1 MNRILLVEDDPNFG
15 LVLKDYLELHDYEVV
30 LCTNGL
36 QGQNAFK
43 NGRFDLC
50 ILDVMM
56 PEMDGFSLAKI
67 IRTQNT
73 QVPLFFL
80 TAKNLK
86 NDVVQGFELGADDYI
101 TKPFDSELLLCKIK
115 AIIHRVQTAVGP
127 LPQRIQLGHFQ
138 FDAALRE
145 LTIDG
150 QTHRLSP
157 KEAELLQLFAS
168 QVNKVVSRSEA
179 LQRIWKDDNYFTGR
193 SMDVY
198 VTKLRK
204 YLAADPSVEIIN
216 LHGNGFR
223 LVAPLA

>member
-1 MNRILLVEDDPNFG
+1 MKRILLVEDDPNFG

-36 QGQNAFK
+36 QGQNAFR
-43 NGRFDLC
+43 NGSFDLC

-67 IRTQNT
+67 IRSQNT
-73 QVPLFFL
+73 HVPLFFL

-101 TKPFDSELLLCKIK
+101 TKPFDSEVLLYKIR
-115 AIIHRVQTAVGP
+115 AIINRVQATVGT
-127 LPQRIQLGHFQ
+127 LPQKIQLGHFH
-138 FDAALRE
+138 FDVSLRE
-145 LTIDG
+145 LSIDG
-150 QTHRLSP
+150 EKFRLSP
-157 KEAELLQLFAS
+157 KEAELLQLLAAN
-168 QVNKVVSRSEA
+168 VNKVVSRSEA

-223 LVAPLA
+223 LVAPSA

>member
-1 MNRILLVEDDPNFG
+1 MKQQYR
-15 LVLKDYLELHDYEVV
+15 
-30 LCTNGL
+30 
-36 QGQNAFK
+36 
-43 NGRFDLC
+43 
-50 ILDVMM
+50 
-56 PEMDGFSLAKI
+56 
-67 IRTQNT
+67 
-73 QVPLFFL
+73 
-80 TAKNLK
+80 
-86 NDVVQGFELGADDYI
+86 
-101 TKPFDSELLLCKIK
+101 LLLLFIAM
-115 AIIHRVQTAVGP
+115 AISLIALLAMQWYWLNEGKQSRQA
-127 LPQRIQLGHFQ
+127 Q

-157 KEAELLQLFAS
+157 KEAELLQLLAS
-168 QVNKVVSRSEA
+168 QVNKVVRRSEA

-223 LVAPLA
+223 LVAPSA